1 LLCDSFQFEAL
12 TKKENIRENEEAIRL
27 RDKGV
32 TTCGHHGWTY
42 FMKKLH
48 NKFGQLPAD
57 KRPLYRL
64 WLLTKPPREGEEP
77 LYVEDLPKKVCEGG
91 THLRADLFL
100 PYPSGPHWERLLA
113 DSQYKSIHGEKL
125 QTEEE
130 LDEQVAYYAQCMYR
144 RDARPS
150 PSHPRLRTLCYAML
164 CGIVNNDS
172 VDSILNSAAD
182 TVAAL
187 SAVDDEAVTTVA
199 SAMSATSAWCHAL
212 QAKGIV
218 PDPKSVVDALMQDDS
233 MEWAKSLQKEFD
245 GLNEQGVFSHNHTL
259 ADLRAKGIRGK
270 PIPCRVALTYKYNDG
285 WLDKLKS
292 RICLAGHKGNV
303 VKGIHYNDV
312 FAAAP
317 VEHTVRILCAMLVIF
332 HLYRR
337 AWDIKMA
344 YTWAPLPEGEK
355 VAVIYPE
362 GFKRPPLPAL
372 VPGGPL
378 QELFMILEKNLY
390 GMPSAG
396 RGWSLHRNK
405 FVEWRFNPG
414 TGLADSGEW
423 TCHRCIADPCLF
435 IIDKIVDPDKR
446 TKPRDPRHGLT
457 DESDI
462 INNNVRMCLNLP
474 DNIERSWVLV
484 HTDDCDGYGTSD
496 EVLLLIMDIMHKEWT
511 AEEID
516 SSYVLGIKRD
526 INISDPE
533 RWTCTMTMTPYVENM
548 VDVWREELIAD
559 FGPNWENKVRKTS
572 FPDGLKLN
580 KELETTPEEVKHNL
594 KRGPGYQS
602 LVGSLLWAVR
612 HCFPI
617 CLAGCSS
624 LCKMMSCPSDK
635 AFRAGL
641 HMLIY
646 MYQHRHEGIR
656 FTETSSNMRAYV
668 DASNDPDPNDGK
680 CRYGFGVFLAGPII
694 TKSSKLTCVGL
705 NSTYNEY
712 QALTHCIKH
721 IVWVRKLMLEM
732 KLGHLIEQACPVL
745 ADNAQANNLCHE
757 DIVTK
762 GNMYFD
768 AAFHYNKERVKA
780 GDINVLY
787 VNTNSNVADPLTK
800 GLGPIK
806 EEQFREPLCGYD
818 PRVFEA
824 PLSKHGGNKWELT

>member
-1 LLCDSFQFEAL
+1 MPLAGPRFS
-12 TKKENIRENEEAIRL
+12 TSRL
-27 RDKGV
+27 SHVARRPTGPV
-32 TTCGHHGWTY
+32 
-42 FMKKLH
+42 
-48 NKFGQLPAD
+48 LPGTAPCVLWI
-57 KRPLYRL
+57 PLPQCRSI
-64 WLLTKPPREGEEP
+64 
-77 LYVEDLPKKVCEGG
+77 G
-91 THLRADLFL
+91 THHF
-100 PYPSGPHWERLLA
+100 PG
-113 DSQYKSIHGEKL
+113 
-125 QTEEE
+125 
-130 LDEQVAYYAQCMYR
+130 VR
-144 RDARPS
+144 R
-150 PSHPRLRTLCYAML
+150 
-164 CGIVNNDS
+164 
-172 VDSILNSAAD
+172 
-182 TVAAL
+182 TV
-187 SAVDDEAVTTVA
+187 
-199 SAMSATSAWCHAL
+199 
-212 QAKGIV
+212 
-218 PDPKSVVDALMQDDS
+218 
-233 MEWAKSLQKEFD
+233 
-245 GLNEQGVFSHNHTL
+245 
-259 ADLRAKGIRGK
+259 
-270 PIPCRVALTYKYNDG
+270 PCRVALTYKYADG

-303 VKGIHYNDV
+303 TKGIHYNDV

-317 VEHTVRILCAMLVIF
+317 VEHTERILQAMMVIF
-332 HLYRR
+332 HLARLT
-337 AWDIKMA
+337 WDIKMA
-344 YTWAPLPEGEK
+344 YTWAPLPEGQK
-355 VAVIYPE
+355 VAVVYPE
-362 GFKRPPLPAL
+362 GFKRPPKPAL
-372 VPGGPL
+372 YPGGPL

-423 TCHRCIADPCLF
+423 TCHRSISDPCLF
-435 IIDKIVDPDKR
+435 IIDKIVDPSSR
-446 TKPRDPRHGLT
+446 YNTRDPRHGLT
-457 DESDI
+457 QDSTNHWPEL
-462 INNNVRMCLNLP
+462 RQCLDLP

-484 HTDDCDGYGTSD
+484 HTDDCDGYGTST
-496 EVLLLIMDIMHKEWT
+496 EVLREIMQIMHEEWT
-511 AEEID
+511 AEEVD
-516 SSYVLGIKRD
+516 SSYVLGIKRTLD
-526 INISDPE
+526 TSDPE

-548 VDVWREELIAD
+548 LEVWRSEIVVE

-580 KELETTPEEVKHNL
+580 KELETTPEEIQSNL

-617 CLAGCSS
+617 CLTGCSA
-624 LCKMMSCPSDK
+624 LCKMMSCPSNK

-656 FTETSSNMRAYV
+656 FTETSAPMRAYC
-668 DASNDPDPNDGK
+668 DASNDADPVDGK
-680 CRYGFGVFLAGPII
+680 CRYGFSVFWAGPVI

-721 IVWVRKLMLEM
+721 IVWMRKLMNEM
-732 KLGHLIEQACPVL
+732 KLGHVCALACPVL

-780 GDINVLY
+780 GDVNIYY
-787 VNTNSNVADPLTK
+787 VNTHSNVADPLTK

-818 PRVFEA
+818 PRCFEA
-824 PLSKHGGNKWELT
+824 PISKLGGNKWELT